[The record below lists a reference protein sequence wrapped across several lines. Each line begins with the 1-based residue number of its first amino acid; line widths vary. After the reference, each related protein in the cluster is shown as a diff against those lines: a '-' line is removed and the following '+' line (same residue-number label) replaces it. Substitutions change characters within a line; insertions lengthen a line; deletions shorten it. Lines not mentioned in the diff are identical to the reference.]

1 MAMNSPIPNLR
12 FVRTDRRHTPF
23 PLTPAL
29 SPGEKEDRAQRGN
42 NAGGLPIYGTRT
54 PVFPANEPDLTTDY
68 TDNTDK
74 SASLS
79 AKSAKSVV
87 QESVQ
92 GGHARSVAWENS
104 PHEPTAPPLPGGG
117 IRGCRERSGTR
128 WNASLP
134 GSTAQSGVALVI
146 TLIMLSLVTLM
157 AVVFLAVSRREKISV
172 TVTNDQT
179 DSRLM
184 AEAGTA
190 RAVSEIIARILATT
204 NPFNYDLIVST
215 NFINP
220 NGFRPGAAA
229 LDNVS
234 YTYANGRPLAN
245 LDDQLRNLANLQFD
259 PRPPVFVP
267 TNRLGSNEF
276 RFYLDLN
283 RNGRFETNG
292 FLPMLGNR
300 PGELVSTNGFTTDP
314 ASAVWSHFVGDPEWI
329 GVLERPERP
338 HSDSNFFIGRYCY
351 LVLPAGKTL
360 DLNFIHNSVK
370 SLNNPTLLADGY
382 SRNTGLGSW
391 ELNLAGFL
399 RDLNTNSWRDYVYRP
414 AALVANTGTAFD
426 DARTLLRHR
435 YRDERPNLPTTYQLP
450 NVPTTLGAFATL
462 AFRTD
467 GLDNYGDG
475 PLLLSTSLK
484 NLDVGPL
491 ADQPAKPW
499 PGSPNPQLYYDVQE
513 LFNLDPANPDPASR
527 TFSAFFTN
535 RFVSPMTNAFSSYD
549 RYTFYRYL
557 AQMGTDSTP
566 AVSNRLYGADFR
578 MHYTNKLHINYRNDL
593 PDGLS
598 SFIPWDPVV
607 PGNPSMA
614 ATNAAAFFSQAA
626 DRLLRANLRRGDTTN
641 ALVLTPSGQLLE
653 AVSPM
658 SVSTSEALP
667 GPHTHFLMGNT
678 PVRTNFGLNN
688 IQLLYSGAANGV
700 PFYMTNNEYNATTH
714 RLLQVAAN
722 LYDSTTTRTL
732 GTTNDYPSVFRPYFV
747 KTSTNVIIHGYV
759 EERGMNLLLNN
770 WMTAQEVA
778 LAPNIPTN
786 TPLFGINIFGVPAVI
801 GAKKGYPNF
810 NELSM
815 ETAVQVSR
823 KLEIRKLSANT
834 FQTNQMYVVGISN
847 IFGVEAWNSYTQNF
861 QRAFPFELRVTNR
874 YWTRLFHV
882 VDNTVRTLRTT
893 SGLVSSTI
901 TNNIWT
907 NRLSP
912 SSFLLPI
919 HTNVHF
925 LTNSAYL
932 SRRFPFLL
940 DPRSTNSF
948 ENTFDPPQLFLLISN
963 RLQYAMIDKSVV
975 PPRIVDFVNL
985 DNLVTSVD
993 ISGLLVADTARTGGR
1008 FFSGSQMSD
1017 GDLWNTNR
1025 VAASAR
1031 SPTIGVVN
1039 QINVALGD
1047 PNVAPDVWRSH
1058 VENPVTG
1065 GDKQKAI
1072 EKFREFFSPLST
1084 NLVMQVPFTPTRK
1097 IYQRTTWQANDP
1109 LVHYTPEDLTDP
1121 VLTSSRNALFIRPPN
1136 NPLPVSNL
1144 GLMNERYRPWGGN
1157 PNRTADASSYR
1168 MSIKDPLVRSSD
1180 DWDFPT
1186 NRFPN
1191 IGWLGRVHR
1200 GTPWQTIYLKAGAEE
1215 PNLWVQWAGS
1225 YGTHPTNDWKL
1236 LDLFTVAPNPGAA
1249 RGLLSVNQTNL
1260 AAWSAVLSG
1269 VAVLSNSLANPGPIT
1284 GMKFDDLFIQPNSPH
1299 LSRIVDGINRAKAQQ
1314 PTGTFQSLGD
1324 VLAAPELTVASPFL
1338 NLSSPAQLERGLTD
1352 VAVERIPQQ
1361 ILSLLKT
1368 DDARI
1373 VIYAFGQSLK
1383 PAERSLV
1390 TAGSFYNICTNYQ
1403 ITGEYATKTVIR
1415 IEDAPRK
1422 PRAVVESFTI
1432 LPPE

>member
-1 MAMNSPIPNLR
+1 MAMNSPNRNLG
-12 FVRTDRRHTPF
+12 FLPSRRMNTVL

-29 SPGEKEDRAQRGN
+29 SPGERENWAQRGK
-42 NAGGLPIYGTRT
+42 NADRFRFYRTRSEL
-54 PVFPANEPDLTTDY
+54 FPL
-68 TDNTDK
+68 
-74 SASLS
+74 
-79 AKSAKSVV
+79 
-87 QESVQ
+87 
-92 GGHARSVAWENS
+92 
-104 PHEPTAPPLPGGG
+104 HEPPPHPSFGHPLPLRGG
-117 IRGCRERSGTR
+117 EGTGEGEVPV
-128 WNASLP
+128 SLNWSFRNRY
-134 GSTAQSGVALVI
+134 GAQAGVALVI

-190 RAVSEIIARILATT
+190 RAVSEIMARILAAT
-204 NPFNYDLIVST
+204 NPFSYDLLVST

-220 NGFRPGAAA
+220 NGFQPGAASLA
-229 LDNVS
+229 NVS
-234 YTYANGRPLAN
+234 YTYANGRPLGN

-292 FLPMLGNR
+292 LQPLLGNR
-300 PGELVSTNGFTTDP
+300 PGEFASTNGFTTDP
-314 ASAVWSHFVGDPEWI
+314 ASAVWSHLVGDPEWI
-329 GVLERPERP
+329 GVLERPDRP

-414 AALVANTGTAFD
+414 AALVANTGTAFE

-435 YRDERPNLPTTYQLP
+435 YRDERPNLPTSFQLP
-450 NVPTTLGAFATL
+450 NVPTALGAFAAL

-467 GLDNYGDG
+467 GLDDYGDG

-491 ADQPAKPW
+491 ADQPARPW
-499 PGSPNPQLYYDVQE
+499 PGSSNPQLYYDVQE

-549 RYTFYRYL
+549 RHTFYRFL
-557 AQMGTDSTP
+557 AQMGTDSAP
-566 AVSNRLYGADFR
+566 ALSNRLYSSDFQMR
-578 MHYTNKLHINYRNDL
+578 YTNKLHLNYRNDL

-598 SFIPWDPVV
+598 NFIPWDSTAPIF
-607 PGNPSMA
+607 GL
-614 ATNAAAFFSQAA
+614 TNAAAFFNQAA
-626 DRLLRANLRRGDTTN
+626 DRLLRANLRRSDATN
-641 ALVLTPSGQLLE
+641 SLVFTPSGQLLE
-653 AVSPM
+653 AVSLL
-658 SVSTSEALP
+658 SANTSESRP
-667 GPHTHFLMGNT
+667 GPYTHFLMGNT
-678 PVRTNFGLNN
+678 PVRTSFGLSN
-688 IQLLYSGAANGV
+688 IQLLYAGPTNGV

-722 LYDSTTTRTL
+722 LYDATTTRTL

-759 EERGMNLLLNN
+759 EEKGTNLFLNN

-786 TPLFGINIFGVPAVI
+786 TPLFGINVFGVPAVI

-823 KLEIRKLSANT
+823 KLEIRKLSPSA
-834 FQTNQMYVVGISN
+834 FRTNQMYVVGISN

-861 QRAFPFELRVTNR
+861 QRVAPFELRVTNR
-874 YWTRLFHV
+874 YWARLFHV

-893 SGLVSSTI
+893 SGLVSRTI

-919 HTNVHF
+919 HTNVLF

-932 SRRFPFLL
+932 SRQFPFLA

-948 ENTFDPPQLFLLISN
+948 ESSFDPPQLFLLVSN
-963 RLQYAMIDKSVV
+963 RLQYAMIDKSVS
-975 PPRIVDFVNL
+975 PPRVVDFVNL
-985 DNLVTSVD
+985 DNLVTTVD

-1008 FFSGSQMSD
+1008 FFSGSSMND

-1025 VAASAR
+1025 VAAGAR
-1031 SPTIGVVN
+1031 SPTIGIVN

-1109 LVHYTPEDLTDP
+1109 LVHHTAEDLTDP
-1121 VLTSSRNALFIRPPN
+1121 VLTSSQNALFIRPPD
-1136 NPLPVSNL
+1136 NPLPISNL

-1168 MSIKDPLVRSSD
+1168 MSIKDPLVRNSD

-1186 NRFPN
+1186 NKFPN
-1191 IGWLGRVHR
+1191 VGWLGRVHR
-1200 GTPWQTIYLKAGAEE
+1200 GTPWQTVYLKAGAEE
-1215 PNLWVQWAGS
+1215 PNFWVQWAGS

-1236 LDLFTVAPNPGAA
+1236 LDLFTVAPNANAA

-1260 AAWSAVLSG
+1260 AAWSAALSG
-1269 VAVLSNSLANPGPIT
+1269 VAVLSNSLANPGPVT
-1284 GMKFDDLFIQPNSPH
+1284 GIKFDDLFIQPNSPQ
-1299 LSRIVDGINRAKAQQ
+1299 LSRIVEGINRAKAQQ
-1314 PTGTFQSLGD
+1314 PTGTFQTLGE
-1324 VLAAPELTVASPFL
+1324 VLAAPELTIASPFL

-1361 ILSLLKT
+1361 VLSLLKT
-1368 DDARI
+1368 DDPRI

-1390 TAGSFYNICTNYQ
+1390 TAGRFYNICTNYQ
-1403 ITGEYATKTVIR
+1403 ITGEYATKTVLR